1 MNLNNKYDENA
12 GFLMISKPMIGQF
25 VFLLV
30 WTCLYILFR
39 LQMWVIG
46 HTIFVLG
53 YVATF
58 DIYRVS
64 QKKCPFGRN
73 FRALGFLEKLFKP

>member
-39 LQMWVIG
+39 LQMWVIIG

-64 QKKCPFGRN
+64 QKNVR
-73 FRALGFLEKLFKP
+73 LEEISELWDF